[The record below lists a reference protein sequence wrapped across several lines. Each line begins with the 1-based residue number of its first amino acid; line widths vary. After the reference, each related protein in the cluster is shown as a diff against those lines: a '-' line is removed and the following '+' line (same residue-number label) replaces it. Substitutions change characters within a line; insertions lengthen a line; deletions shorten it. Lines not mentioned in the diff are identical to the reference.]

1 MGFKHSTL
9 SLINA
14 LLVISS
20 FCVALISANDTIT
33 PGQIIRDSE
42 TLSSNSNDFILGF
55 FSPPNSTH
63 RYVGI
68 WYFSHDNLVWV
79 ANRDKPINDSS
90 GVLTISQD
98 GNLVILDGQ
107 KHVLWSSNVSYNGKN
122 TTAHI
127 QDSGN
132 LVLQVFDENTGKKL
146 IWQSFEHPA
155 DAAIPNMTISA
166 NRFTGKKIEFVSW
179 KSFSDPSPGF
189 FSASLERLVHAELFL
204 WVNRTRPYWRTGP
217 WNGRIFIGAPLMS
230 TYLHGLSRRNQ
241 DDGTVYLTYSFL
253 DSGILS
259 LTPQGK
265 LRLVRFY
272 NKKKYL
278 DVDLYPSDSCDHYG
292 MCGEFGSCNGN
303 RTRRCRCLS
312 GFEPKVR
319 EEWNRQNW
327 TSGCVRKSPLMCE
340 NLKNR
345 SKKARAEDVFLRL
358 QNMKVPDFAETS
370 GVDTE
375 DQCRTECFNNCSC
388 LAYGFDDAGIGCM
401 YWTKP
406 LIDLQEFSYGG
417 TDLYIRV
424 PHSELGKG
432 SDKST
437 IKRKIITMTVSVG
450 IVILVAFVFLSVIY
464 TYRSRSKI
472 AHKQREIQSQR
483 VNDTNNQLK
492 LDEFS
497 IFDFEEVASATN
509 NFHLANIL
517 GKGGFGPVYKGI
529 LQDGQEIAVKRLSR
543 ASGQGQEE
551 FMNEVLV
558 ISKLQH
564 RNLVKLLGC
573 CLEGDEK
580 MLIYEF
586 MSNKSLDAFLFDAIQ
601 RKCLDW
607 RKRFNIIEGIAR
619 GLLYLHRDSRL
630 KIIHR
635 DLKASNILLD
645 GEMNPKISDFG
656 LARIFGASDEDMVNT
671 KRVIGTYGY
680 MSPEYAMEG
689 LFSEKSDV
697 YSFGVLLLEIV
708 NGNRNN
714 SYHTSYHTD
723 QESFSLIGLAWRL
736 WNEEKIISLVDPEIW
751 DSCNGSQIMKCIHIG
766 LLCVQEA
773 AKERPSMTNVVMMLS
788 ENIHLPPPKQVA
800 SVHKHWVSCSE
811 SSNAM
816 ERQIDCHNYVTVTDI
831 QSR

>member
-1 MGFKHSTL
+1 MGFKHITL

-20 FCVALISANDTIT
+20 FCVALISANDTIA

-68 WYFSHDNLVWV
+68 WYFSNDNLVWV

-107 KHVLWSSNVSYNGKN
+107 KHVLWSSNVSYNGTN
-122 TTAHI
+122 TTAQI

-155 DAAIPNMTISA
+155 DAAVPNMRISA

-189 FSASLERLVHAELFL
+189 LSASLERLVLPEVFL

-230 TYLHGLSRRNQ
+230 TGYLYGWSMGNQ
-241 DDGTVYLTYSFL
+241 DDGTVYVTYSFL
-253 DSGILS
+253 DKAASGILS
-259 LTPQGK
+259 LNPQGK

-278 DVDLYPSDSCDHYG
+278 DVVLDLTDCDHYG
-292 MCGEFGSCNGN
+292 MCGDFGSCNDHS
-303 RTRRCRCLS
+303 TPMCSCLS
-312 GFEPKVR
+312 GFEPKVT

-340 NLKNR
+340 SLKNR
-345 SKKARAEDVFLRL
+345 SKKAGAEEEDGFLRF
-358 QNMKVPDFAETS
+358 QNMKVPDFAERS

-388 LAYGFDDAGIGCM
+388 LAYGFDAGIGCM

-406 LIDLQEFSYGG
+406 LIDVQEFSNGG

-424 PHSELGKG
+424 AHLELGKG

-437 IKRKIITMTVSVG
+437 NKRKIIAVTVSVG
-450 IVILVAFVFLSVIY
+450 TVILVAFISLSVIY

-472 AHKQREIQSQR
+472 AHKQRENQIQR
-483 VNDTNNQLK
+483 VNDTNKQVK
-492 LDEFS
+492 LDELP

-517 GKGGFGPVYKGI
+517 GKGGFGPVYKGT

-619 GLLYLHRDSRL
+619 G
-630 KIIHR
+630 
-635 DLKASNILLD
+635 
-645 GEMNPKISDFG
+645 
-656 LARIFGASDEDMVNT
+656 T
-671 KRVIGTYGY
+671 
-680 MSPEYAMEG
+680 
-689 LFSEKSDV
+689 
-697 YSFGVLLLEIV
+697 
-708 NGNRNN
+708 
-714 SYHTSYHTD
+714 
-723 QESFSLIGLAWRL
+723 
-736 WNEEKIISLVDPEIW
+736 
-751 DSCNGSQIMKCIHIG
+751 
-766 LLCVQEA
+766 
-773 AKERPSMTNVVMMLS
+773 
-788 ENIHLPPPKQVA
+788 
-800 SVHKHWVSCSE
+800 
-811 SSNAM
+811 
-816 ERQIDCHNYVTVTDI
+816 
-831 QSR
+831 